1 MTTIDIAPEVLAS
14 MERFDQDPQARKAL
28 ARIFSIASGGI
39 SMISKD

>member
-14 MERFDQDPQARKAL
+14 LERIDRDPEVRKAF

-39 SMISKD
+39 SMVSKD